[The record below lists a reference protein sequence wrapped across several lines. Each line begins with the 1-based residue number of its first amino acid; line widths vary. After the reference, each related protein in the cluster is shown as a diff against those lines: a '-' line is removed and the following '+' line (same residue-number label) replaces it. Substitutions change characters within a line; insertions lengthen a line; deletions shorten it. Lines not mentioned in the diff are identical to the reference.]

1 MNKKQKFSTS
11 FLAVALVVTPLS
23 IVTQEKA
30 NFAKA
35 NESNITTEKTEIN
48 HINKEVR

>member
-1 MNKKQKFSTS
+1 MNMKQKFSIS

-35 NESNITTEKTEIN
+35 NESNITTEKQRLIAS
-48 HINKEVR
+48 IRR